1 MSKYHN
7 GAVLLL
13 HAVSKSNTEALG
25 DIIDSLRA
33 KEYTFDTL
41 NNL

>member
-1 MSKYHN
+1 M
-7 GAVLLL
+7 VLFFTS

-41 NNL
+41 K